1 MLTETLTEYGIYL
14 LVLMAAILYI
24 KSRYPNI
31 YHRFVPDKVSRLK
44 KEVERLEKQK
54 EELNTRRIVLKLREE
69 VSNLEKELTKK

>member
-44 KEVERLEKQK
+44 KEVERLKQQK
-54 EELNTRRIVLKLREE
+54 EELNLVLRML
-69 VSNLEKELTKK
+69 SFILSGNASAFIS